1 MAIPVAIFGKSGSG
15 KSRSA
20 KNMIQDGKTFLIQCV
35 KKPLPFKGKFEKSM
49 VTSDANVIRV
59 AMTRAVENG
68 MKSIIVDDAGYIMT
82 DRFMRNHRS
91 LKGNAAFE
99 LYNDIADEIY
109 FLIDSARELPEDV
122 IVYFVFH
129 EEMDEFGNYKLK
141 TLGKLL
147 NDKVCLEGM
156 VTVCLRCQIIDGKHY
171 FVTNSDE
178 GDITKSPEEMFPD
191 KLIENDLKA
200 VDSAIRAY
208 YEI

>member
-1 MAIPVAIFGKSGSG
+1 MV
-15 KSRSA
+15 
-20 KNMIQDGKTFLIQCV
+20 QDGQTFLIQCV

-49 VTSDANVIRV
+49 VSTDANLIRV
-59 AMTRAVENG
+59 AMNKAVENG
-68 MKSIIVDDAGYIMT
+68 IKSIIIDDAGYIMT
-82 DRFMRNHRS
+82 DRFMRNHRG
-91 LKGNAAFE
+91 LKGNAAYE

-109 FLIDSARELPEDV
+109 FLIDSARALPDDV
-122 IVYFVFH
+122 IVYFIFH
-129 EEMDEFGNYKLK
+129 EEMDEFGQYRIK

-171 FVTNSDE
+171 FITNSDE
-178 GDITKSPEEMFPD
+178 GDLTKSPEEMFTD